1 MTTEEMKGVISAI
14 NTDSTELFKLMT
26 VYENAA
32 TLELSSGQMDK
43 LKNNATGLKEDII
56 SKLDSLPF

>member
-14 NTDSTELFKLMT
+14 NTDATELFKLMT
-26 VYENAA
+26 IYENATA
-32 TLELSSGQMDK
+32 LELSPEQMDK
-43 LKNNATGLKEDII
+43 LKDSATGLKEDII